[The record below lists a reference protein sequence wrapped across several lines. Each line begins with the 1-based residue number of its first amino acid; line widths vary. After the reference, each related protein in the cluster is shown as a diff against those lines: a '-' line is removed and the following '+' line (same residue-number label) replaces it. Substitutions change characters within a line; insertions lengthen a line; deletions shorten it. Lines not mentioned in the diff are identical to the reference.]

1 MDTYNVYQHF
11 FFQRARTGARSS
23 SVGGTIMNPR
33 ELKSITCFRGV
44 EYISWQDKAY
54 LLVQQVIL
62 EYSVMKKD
70 VRIFHL
76 SKKKRKM

>member
-1 MDTYNVYQHF
+1 M
-11 FFQRARTGARSS
+11 
-23 SVGGTIMNPR
+23 
-33 ELKSITCFRGV
+33 